1 MHIYQPA
8 CTDRELKCSTPL
20 CVVRLRNQSQYF
32 DLVSCFGGGGF
43 TVYLIIPFVCFN
55 YSYDHLECKMSLA
68 YVNVCTGIY
77 YKFAGPNYIKLVKRL
92 EKSMFSQGIKI

>member
-32 DLVSCFGGGGF
+32 DLESCFGGGGF
-43 TVYLIIPFVCFN
+43 TVYLIIPFVCF
-55 YSYDHLECKMSLA
+55 
-68 YVNVCTGIY
+68 
-77 YKFAGPNYIKLVKRL
+77 
-92 EKSMFSQGIKI
+92 